1 VASHHSWHFHPSGH
15 PLLDHQ
21 HQELARELAHLEGLL
36 HGSVDEAL
44 LLAQLTRLDHQTR
57 AHFRCEEQLM
67 AEQHYPHLDAHRQ
80 HHQQIEQ
87 QADALLR
94 QYHKGRVSLADL
106 ITQFLQEVA
115 APISARTMRI
125 CGITCRPAPAAKA
138 LKTAVLKLS
147 LCRLSPFSCLE
158 SGRRW

>member
-1 VASHHSWHFHPSGH
+1 MASHHRWTVHLSGH

-21 HQELARELAHLEGLL
+21 HQELARQ
-36 HGSVDEAL
+36 
-44 LLAQLTRLDHQTR
+44 LAQLESLLASSADETALLASLTALDHQTR

-115 APISARTMRI
+115 APHIREDDADLRHYLQARAR
-125 CGITCRPAPAAKA
+125 G
-138 LKTAVLKLS
+138 
-147 LCRLSPFSCLE
+147 
-158 SGRRW
+158 